1 MAGRHLAD
9 TPVATRRWRPT
20 WLTVAIILIAVTGL
34 TVLTYPAAA
43 QWLSSYNQSGI
54 LRDYEAIVDNAEP
67 GAAEQLQLAHE
78 YNAALT
84 SGVELEANANVPTGS
99 GSLADGTLEYDQI
112 LRADDSGLMA
122 RIKIDKIDVDMPIY
136 HGTSDDTLMEGAGHL
151 EGSSLPVGGTGT
163 HSVITA
169 HRGLANATMFSNLDQ
184 VGVGDTF
191 TIEVFGE
198 VLTYRVIETKVVEPE
213 DTDSLRAVADN
224 DLVTLVTCTPL
235 GINTHRILVTGERVT
250 PTPIADLE
258 AAGANPDIPGFPW
271 WAVLYAGGL
280 AVAGIALW
288 RMGLADARAAAKR
301 AKQE

>member
-1 MAGRHLAD
+1 LAD

-191 TIEVFGE
+191 RIEVFGE

-301 AKQE
+301 AKQD

>member
-1 MAGRHLAD
+1 LPSPASRYSR
-9 TPVATRRWRPT
+9 TPPPHSGFRRT
-20 WLTVAIILIAVTGL
+20 T
-34 TVLTYPAAA
+34 
-43 QWLSSYNQSGI
+43 I

-191 TIEVFGE
+191 RIEVFGE

-301 AKQE
+301 AKQD